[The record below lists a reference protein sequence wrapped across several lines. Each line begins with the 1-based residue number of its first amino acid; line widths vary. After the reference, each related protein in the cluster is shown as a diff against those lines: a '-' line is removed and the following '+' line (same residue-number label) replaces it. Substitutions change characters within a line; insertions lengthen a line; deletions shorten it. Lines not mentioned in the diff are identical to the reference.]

1 MRMGWR
7 VAALLADTIS
17 QPVVAISSNLARAYS
32 ARFPRII
39 DRAIFSELQVSDEDP
54 HRTARLDHL

>member
-7 VAALLADTIS
+7 VAALLADTFPS
-17 QPVVAISSNLARAYS
+17 QLLPFRPILARAYS

>member
-32 ARFPRII
+32 ARFLRII

-54 HRTARLDHL
+54 PRTARLDHL